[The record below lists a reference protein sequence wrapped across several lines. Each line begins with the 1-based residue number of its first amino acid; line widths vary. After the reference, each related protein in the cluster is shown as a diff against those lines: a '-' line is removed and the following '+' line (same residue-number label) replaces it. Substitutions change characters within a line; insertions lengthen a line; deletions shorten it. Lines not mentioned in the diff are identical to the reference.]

1 MINPNCCIGGNNQI
15 FEDTKLTNTFN
26 NRVRSMEL
34 DESPQNSLHKILLIS
49 LVEDEDVHFHI

>member
-1 MINPNCCIGGNNQI
+1 
-15 FEDTKLTNTFN
+15 
-26 NRVRSMEL
+26 MEL